1 MNHISLNG
9 EVVAQK
15 LGSIS
20 VVGHDAAHF
29 GRRQEYVLRPF
40 RSEERRN
47 RALVGQVQLGTTAQ
61 QQIARA
67 LPLKTTNQGGPARP
81 RWPATKMRADKST
94 RPTPGTKVSR
104 SRRPAPGASRC
115 AVFRSARTIS
125 LTISSKVIA
134 GVQPSFSRALVG
146 SPSNVSTSAGRK

>member
-67 LPLKTTNQGGPARP
+67 LPLKTTNQGGPDEAAMAGAFVHGAAGDLWAEAHGDRGLLAGEIAELVP
-81 RWPATKMRADKST
+81 DVLST
-94 RPTPGTKVSR
+94 LGNRGK
-104 SRRPAPGASRC
+104 
-115 AVFRSARTIS
+115 
-125 LTISSKVIA
+125 
-134 GVQPSFSRALVG
+134 
-146 SPSNVSTSAGRK
+146 